1 VNWQNAVG
9 ILKPGLS
16 GAGSV
21 MATRA
26 RGQTGG
32 HWRGVAA
39 SLVVPPAVAAVL
51 SVLSR
56 HLNLSSQVLIFLVAV
71 VAVARL
77 GGMVPALV
85 AAVWASL
92 LLNFYVIPPVHTFR
106 IGTANDLIALLAFLV
121 VALTVASVVELSG
134 KQSRRAAQA
143 AAEAAQL
150 EAADKMR
157 TALLTA
163 VSHDL
168 RTPLSAARAV
178 VDTLRDP
185 QFDLPPADRA
195 ELLEAADESLGRLT
209 RLVENLLDMSRIQ
222 AGALRLRLEP
232 VAVDEV
238 LPRAIDDVPGAVG
251 RVRLEATTAA
261 TAATAA
267 PPVLADGALLERV
280 LANLV
285 GNAVKHT
292 TSPIKVTVSPARAAP
307 NGGAGQKV
315 EIRVVDSGPGI
326 PPEAWSMVFRP
337 FQRLGDRDNTAGVG
351 LGLALARGL
360 TEAMNGTL
368 TPAVTPGGGL
378 TMIIELPAADVGRNV
393 RMEADVDEDLGVGVE
408 LDERKGAADRVG
420 PAGQEPAR

>member
-1 VNWQNAVG
+1 MLATKRWQ
-9 ILKPGLS
+9 
-16 GAGSV
+16 SV
-21 MATRA
+21 VLALA
-26 RGQTGG
+26 
-32 HWRGVAA
+32 
-39 SLVVPPAVAAVL
+39 VPPVVTVVL
-51 SVLSR
+51 SELSR

-71 VAVARL
+71 VFVARL
-77 GGMVPALV
+77 GGMVPALI
-85 AAVWASL
+85 AATWASL
-92 LLNFYVIPPVHTFR
+92 LLNYYVIPPIHTFR
-106 IGTANDLIALLAFLV
+106 IGTANDVIALVAFLV
-121 VALTVASVVELSG
+121 VALTVASVVELSS
-134 KQSRRAAQA
+134 KQSRRASLA

-168 RTPLSAARAV
+168 RTPLSATRAV

-185 QFDLPPADRA
+185 QFDLADEDRA

-222 AGALRLRLEP
+222 AGALRLRLEA

-238 LPRAIDDVPGAVG
+238 FPRAVDDVPDAEG
-251 RVRLEATTAA
+251 RVRLEPAA
-261 TAATAA
+261 AAV

-292 TSPIKVTVSPARAAP
+292 ASPIRVTATYHDGSDGYSGPHGPHGPHGPAGP
-307 NGGAGQKV
+307 AGPAGPDGPDGLAGHPGQTV

-326 PPEAWSMVFRP
+326 PREEWGNVFRP

-360 TEAMNGTL
+360 TEAMSGTL
-368 TPAVTPGGGL
+368 TPEITPGGGL
-378 TMIIELPAADVGRNV
+378 TMVVTLPAADTR
-393 RMEADVDEDLGVGVE
+393 RSRTTPALDDEEAE
-408 LDERKGAADRVG
+408 LV
-420 PAGQEPAR
+420 P